1 MAGTIRFAL
10 AVAWAPIRF
19 SELVPQRICRSGPPT
34 SLDLDFQ
41 REAGSALAFH
51 VTPSLSPRLAPGR
64 RGPGSTGILTRFP
77 SATPF
82 GLALGTD

>member
-1 MAGTIRFAL
+1 MAGTSRFAL

-19 SELVPQRICRSGPPT
+19 SELMPQRICRSGPPT
-34 SLDLDFQ
+34 SLDLDFH
-41 REAGSALAFH
+41 REAGSVLAFH

-82 GLALGTD
+82 GLALGID